1 MTEKRL
7 VKTFTFQ
14 HRDWEGA
21 RRDLLPYNNPDGTSN
36 LCYSG
41 EPLPEGAD
49 VQIPHMA
56 TELFNLIEQGQNFD
70 VSVYLT
76 SENPRRYLI
85 DITRVWR

>member
-1 MTEKRL
+1 MTEKKL

-14 HRDWEGA
+14 NRDSEEA

-36 LCYSG
+36 LSYSG

-49 VQIPHMA
+49 VQIPHMVA
-56 TELFNLIEQGQNFD
+56 ELFSYIGQGQNFD